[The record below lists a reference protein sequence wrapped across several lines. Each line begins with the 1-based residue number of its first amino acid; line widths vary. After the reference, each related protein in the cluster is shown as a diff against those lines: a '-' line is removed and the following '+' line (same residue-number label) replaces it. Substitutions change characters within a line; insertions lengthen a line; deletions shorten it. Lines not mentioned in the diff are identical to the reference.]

1 MNVCANTALKG
12 TSMCYKV
19 HSPLWCKCY
28 IVLMIPHLTF
38 LEGSVD
44 DKNFYFVLSF
54 CLSILFNRNIWDFSN
69 EIFCHDEW
77 KECK

>member
-1 MNVCANTALKG
+1 MNIWQSQRTVVNNLLPCLNEIVGKHYMNVCAITALKG
-12 TSMCYKV
+12 TSMCCKV

-44 DKNFYFVLSF
+44 DKMF
-54 CLSILFNRNIWDFSN
+54 
-69 EIFCHDEW
+69 
-77 KECK
+77 